1 MKVSHFTAHKLKK
14 LIPDEDRLQDP
25 CNDRQ
30 IKAVR
35 PPPQKPLTLEKAFIN
50 GEI

>member
-1 MKVSHFTAHKLKK
+1 MSGPYFTARKLKD
-14 LIPDEDRLQDP
+14 LIPDEDRLPDP

-30 IKAVR
+30 IKTVR

>member
-1 MKVSHFTAHKLKK
+1 MTDQHFTARKLKK
-14 LIPDEDRLQDP
+14 LIPDEERLKDP

-35 PPPQKPLTLEKAFIN
+35 PPPHMPLTLEKAFID